1 MSASFLAN
9 RRAFLLSGAALA
21 GSALFARHAS
31 AADLFPVIETSN
43 GKIQGASSAGVHAF
57 KGVRYGASTAGR
69 NRFMPPQPVEE
80 WAGIRSALAYGD
92 VSPQATGN
100 RVNDYADLIVFDR
113 QPAGPGEDCL
123 SLNLW
128 TTSLDTQARKPVIVV
143 LHGGGFYAGS
153 GNSFGMDG
161 ESMARFADCVV
172 IAVNHRLGAFGF
184 AHLAEFGGERFATS
198 GTVGMQDIVA
208 ALRWVRENAGQ
219 FGGDPSRV
227 LVYGQSGGGAKTSTL
242 LAMPSAR
249 GLFHRAGVMSGSLLR
264 AGSPERAS
272 EIAERLLTT
281 LGLTTSQVEK
291 LQDVPFT
298 KLLEAQARLEAADRA
313 RGEAPG
319 SFGPVVDGLTIPR
332 HPWHPDAPAEAHD
345 IPMIISTTLDERSY
359 RMLNFD
365 LDEEGLLTFIRTR
378 AGDRAEEALK
388 MYRSED
394 PEATPFVIQARIDT
408 DLGFRRAAFAQA
420 EMKARSGGAPV
431 WSYLWTWPAAAFD
444 GRYGAVHGVD
454 VGLSLHSVRGG
465 LTGAQADSLLM
476 AQRISSAWT
485 ALAANGDPNNERLP
499 QWDAYDSSRRATMV
513 FDNDTRLELDPRAEF
528 RDFWNSLP
536 AEATTP

>member
-1 MSASFLAN
+1 M
-9 RRAFLLSGAALA
+9 SGAALT
-21 GSALFARHAS
+21 GSALLTRGAWAS
-31 AADLFPVIETSN
+31 ELFPVVETSN
-43 GKIQGASSAGVHAF
+43 GKIQGASSAGVHVF
-57 KGVRYGASTAGR
+57 KGVRYGASTEGR
-69 NRFMPPQPVEE
+69 NRFMPPQPVEK
-80 WAGIRSALAYGD
+80 WAGVRSALAFGD

-128 TTSLDTQARKPVIVV
+128 TTSLDQQAKKPVIVV

-153 GNSFGMDG
+153 GNSFGLDG
-161 ESMARFADCVV
+161 EKMARFADSVV

-184 AHLAEFGGERFATS
+184 AHLAELGGERFATS

-208 ALRWVRENAGQ
+208 ALEWVRENVSQ

-242 LAMPSAR
+242 LAMPSAK

-272 EIAERLLTT
+272 ETAERLLAA
-281 LGLTTSQVEK
+281 LELTPSQIDR

-298 KLLEAQARLEAADRA
+298 TILEAQAKLEAADRA

-319 SFGPVVDGLTIPR
+319 SFGPVVDGTVIPR
-332 HPWHPDAPAEAHD
+332 HPWHPGAPPEAAD
-345 IPMIISTTLDERSY
+345 VPMIISTVLDERSY
-359 RMLNFD
+359 RMVNFD
-365 LDEEGLLTFIRTR
+365 LDEAGLLDFIRTR
-378 AGDRAEEALK
+378 AGDKADETLRMYRAE
-388 MYRSED
+388 D
-394 PEATPFVIQARIDT
+394 PDATPFVLQARIDT

-420 EMKARSGGAPV
+420 EMKARAGGAPV
-431 WSYLWTWPAAAFD
+431 WTYLWTWPAAAFD

-476 AQRISSAWT
+476 ADRISSAW
-485 ALAANGDPNNERLP
+485 AAFAASGDPNNARLP
-499 QWDAYDSSRRATMV
+499 QWDAYDTNSRATMI
-513 FDNDTRLELDPRAEF
+513 FDNDTRQEMDPRREF
-528 RDFWNSLP
+528 REFWNTVP
-536 AEATTP
+536 ATGATF

>member
-1 MSASFLAN
+1 MSSPINSSRRLFLA
-9 RRAFLLSGAALA
+9 SSAALTGSLLLGRNAWAA
-21 GSALFARHAS
+21 G
-31 AADLFPVIETSN
+31 LFPVIETSN
-43 GKIQGASSAGVHAF
+43 GKLRGASSAGIHIF
-57 KGVRYGASTAGR
+57 KGVRYGATTAGR
-69 NRFMPPQPVEE
+69 NRFMPPQPVEK
-80 WAGIRSALAYGD
+80 WAGVRDALAFGD

-100 RVNDYADLIVFDR
+100 RVNDYADLIIFDR

-128 TTSLDTQARKPVIVV
+128 TTSLDQQARKPVIVV

-161 ESMARFADCVV
+161 EAMARFADCVV

-184 AHLAEFGGERFATS
+184 AHLAALGGERFASS

-208 ALRWVRENAGQ
+208 ALRWVRDNVSQ

-227 LVYGQSGGGAKTSTL
+227 LVYGQSGGGAKTNTL
-242 LAMPSAR
+242 LAMPSAK

-264 AGSPERAS
+264 AGSAEKAT
-272 EIAERLLTT
+272 ETAERLLGA
-281 LGLTTSQVEK
+281 LDLNTSQVDK
-291 LQDVPFT
+291 LQEVPFT
-298 KLLEAQARLEAADRA
+298 SILEAQATLEAADRA

-319 SFGPVVDGLTIPR
+319 SFGPVVDGVAILR
-332 HPWHPDAPAEAHD
+332 HPWYPDTPAEAMD
-345 IPMIISTTLDERSY
+345 VPLIISTVLDERSY
-359 RMLNFD
+359 RMGNFD
-365 LDEEGLLTFIRTR
+365 LDEAGLLEFMRKR
-378 AGDRAEEALK
+378 AGDKAEEALK
-388 MYRSED
+388 MYRTED
-394 PEATPFVIQARIDT
+394 PDATPFVLQARVDT

-420 EMKARSGGAPV
+420 EMKARAGGAPV
-431 WSYLWTWPAAAFD
+431 WTYLWTWPAAAFD

-476 AQRISSAWT
+476 ADRISSAWA

-499 QWDAYDSSRRATMV
+499 QWDAYDTASRSTMV
-513 FDNDTRLELDPRAEF
+513 FDNNTRLEQDPRREF
-528 RDFWNSLP
+528 REFWET
-536 AEATTP
+536 AGMEGTTF